1 MHALR
6 VSRKSMKRKK
16 RTRKQPRRL
25 TPPLFLRGDDGTREV
40 VEVDHEHITQ
50 QIMQSTRTTAI
61 LILADGLRIQV
72 SSRCINKRRVPLVRI
87 APKDHTPPAW
97 EPARPTVSD
106 LRALNPEGSLTDV
119 FPSEPTTELAEGIT
133 QVHLDHPQSFDA
145 LFGLLGEDR

>member
-1 MHALR
+1 MA
-6 VSRKSMKRKK
+6 KRKK
-16 RTRKQPRRL
+16 QKRKQPRRL

-97 EPARPTVSD
+97 QPEAPTFSD
-106 LRALNPEGSLTDV
+106 IRAQG
-119 FPSEPTTELAEGIT
+119 PTQEIAEGIT
-133 QVHLDHPQSFDA
+133 QVNLNHPQTFDA